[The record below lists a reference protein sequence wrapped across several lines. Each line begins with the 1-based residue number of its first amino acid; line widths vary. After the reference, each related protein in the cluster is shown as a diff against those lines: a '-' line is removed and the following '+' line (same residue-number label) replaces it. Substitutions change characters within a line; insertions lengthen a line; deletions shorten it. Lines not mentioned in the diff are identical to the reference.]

1 VQENNVNIARN
12 KTIVFVEDN
21 PTVIMA
27 YRNCLEQEGF
37 RVEPAVDGL
46 EAVKIL
52 SRLVPEMVILD
63 LILPKLTGA
72 DVLKFIQTN
81 PRLNGIPIIILSTN
95 SIVDAAEEYIL
106 QRAQRRLLKD
116 SCTPAI
122 MMQAVRELLAA
133 PSGPSD
139 ASSPATPQSTGVQ
152 ATKCRTVVFVEDNP
166 VVLMAYRNRL
176 EAGGI
181 RVEPACDGLEA
192 MKVLARQIPDLVVL
206 DLMLPKFSGVEVL
219 KFICSN
225 PHLNKVCVIILSNN
239 CVVDEG
245 EEYVLERANKR
256 LLKGSCTPAILL
268 RTIQEL
274 LDGPPSPDGAS
285 SVDPAGEPNSH
296 KSGITIRFG
305 T

>member
-1 VQENNVNIARN
+1 MMNADIARN
-12 KTIVFVEDN
+12 KTIVFIEDN
-21 PTVIMA
+21 PTVLMA

-37 RVEPAVDGL
+37 HLELVQDGL

-52 SRLVPEMVILD
+52 SGLVPELVILD
-63 LILPKLTGA
+63 LVLPRFNGA
-72 DVLKFIQTN
+72 DVLKFIQAN
-81 PRLNGIPIIILSTN
+81 PRLNGIPIVILSTH
-95 SIVDAAEEYIL
+95 SILDPAEEHIL
-106 QRAQRRLLKD
+106 QRAHRRLLKD

-122 MMQAVRELLAA
+122 LIQTVRELLATPTA
-133 PSGPSD
+133 PGD
-139 ASSPATPQSTGVQ
+139 DSSTTPGQ
-152 ATKCRTVVFVEDNP
+152 AVVGNTTRCRTILFAEDNP

-176 EAGGI
+176 EAGGF
-181 RVEPACDGLEA
+181 RVEPARDGLEA
-192 MKVLARQIPDLVVL
+192 MKLLSQQAPDVLVL

-225 PHLNKVCVIILSNN
+225 SRLSAVSVIILSNN
-239 CVVDEG
+239 SVVDVG

-268 RTIQEL
+268 QAIQEL
-274 LDGPPSPDGAS
+274 LDGS
-285 SVDPAGEPNSH
+285 STPGGGSPAGPSGDPNSH